1 MQDFKAL
8 GYPTLGGSWFKGQA
22 FTLVLLMLHRCGGT
36 VGAIMTCPLEVLK
49 TRLQSSGLTLRPVFQ
64 VQLGT
69 VNGAG
74 VIRPGHVTPGLLQVL
89 R

>member
-1 MQDFKAL
+1 MC
-8 GYPTLGGSWFKGQA
+8 
-22 FTLVLLMLHRCGGT
+22 RCSGT

-64 VQLGT
+64 VQLGLSGT
-69 VNGAG
+69 G
-74 VIRPGHVTPGLLQVL
+74 VIRPGGVTPGLLQVL

>member
-1 MQDFKAL
+1 
-8 GYPTLGGSWFKGQA
+8 
-22 FTLVLLMLHRCGGT
+22 
-36 VGAIMTCPLEVLK
+36 MTCPLEVLK

-69 VNGAG
+69 LSGTG
-74 VIRPGHVTPGLLQVL
+74 VIRPGTVTPGLLQVL